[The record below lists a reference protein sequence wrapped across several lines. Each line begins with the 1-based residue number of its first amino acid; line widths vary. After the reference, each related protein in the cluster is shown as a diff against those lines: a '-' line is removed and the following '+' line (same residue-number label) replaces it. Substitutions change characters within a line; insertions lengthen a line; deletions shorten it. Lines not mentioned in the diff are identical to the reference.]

1 MKTKQQIDAKI
12 RKFIVTKNR
21 FGRTRVMQT
30 YTSVKKGKRE
40 PDEGMKPK
48 GGDRKPTPGGPI
60 LDSGPILDGGW

>member
-21 FGRTRVMQT
+21 YGRTRVMKT

-40 PDEGMKPK
+40 PDEGK
-48 GGDRKPTPGGPI
+48 GPQIDRNPTS
-60 LDSGPILDGGW
+60 SGPILDGGW